1 MTDAARQHPSDDPS
15 RLDSPATRRSDPDD
29 PYAISADAIK
39 DPPTTLWG
47 ALRQIGPGIILA
59 GSIVG
64 SGELILTTAFGARW
78 GFLFLWLILFSCVIK
93 VFVQI
98 ELGRYALSEA
108 RPTLAAIHDLPG
120 PSFLTHWM
128 NWWWLVMLLATTFQ
142 LGAMVGGVAQA
153 LQLAFPGAS
162 PLLVSLLGGP
172 ESPLGGPIAAR
183 PEHPW
188 AILTALAAAGLLLLG
203 GYNAVEK
210 ITTAMVVSVTAVT
223 VVCVL
228 ALPATGYPVTLGEL
242 SKGFS
247 FAMPAE
253 AMAVAFG
260 VFGITGVGAS
270 ELFFYP
276 YWCLETGYARS
287 VGPRTDDEAW
297 ARRARGWMRVMHL
310 DAWVSMLVFT
320 VATVSFYVL
329 GATVLHRQNLIPAGF
344 QTIEVLSEMYVPS
357 FGPWTKVVFLLGA
370 WAVLFKTLYVS
381 SAGNS
386 RLFADFL
393 DLTRLVPLHNGA
405 ERARLVQVLCVFFP
419 LFALVL
425 YFVFRDPRLMVMIG
439 GFVQGTMLPLIS
451 GAALYLRYYRTDRRL
466 TRFGLFDV
474 CLWVAFM
481 SITVVASRSLFDTLQ
496 PAYEG
501 LLQWVVAVWRV
512 VSWQ

>member
-1 MTDAARQHPSDDPS
+1 MTDANDPGFGPRFDEAPRPVVEVHPE
-15 RLDSPATRRSDPDD
+15 D
-29 PYAISADAIK
+29 PYALSAGAIEEPPESLFDALQK
-39 DPPTTLWG
+39 
-47 ALRQIGPGIILA
+47 IGPGIILA

-64 SGELILTTAFGARW
+64 SGELILTTAFGAKW

-108 RPTLAAIHDLPG
+108 RPTLAAVHDLPG
-120 PSFLTHWM
+120 PRLLTHWM

-153 LQLAFPGAS
+153 LQLAFPQVS
-162 PLLVSLLGGP
+162 PLLVTMLGGVD
-172 ESPLGGPIAAR
+172 SPLGGALAAR

-210 ITTAMVVSVTAVT
+210 ITTAMVVGVTGVT
-223 VVCVL
+223 VACVL
-228 ALPATGYPVTLGEL
+228 ALPATGFPVTVGEL
-242 SKGFS
+242 ATGFS
-247 FAMPAE
+247 FSMPVE

-270 ELFFYP
+270 ELFYYP
-276 YWCLETGYARS
+276 YWCLEKGYGRS
-287 VGPRTDDEAW
+287 VGPRSNDEAW

-310 DAWVSMLVFT
+310 DAWVSMIVFT

-329 GATVLHRQNLIPAGF
+329 GATVLHRQNLVPSGF

-357 FGPWTKVVFLLGA
+357 FGAWTKVVFLLGA

-386 RLFADFL
+386 RLLADFL
-393 DLTRLVPLHNGA
+393 DLTKLVPLANGA
-405 ERARLVQVLCVFFP
+405 ERSRLVRILCVFFP

-425 YFVFRDPRLMVMIG
+425 YFVFRDPRLMVMVG

-466 TRFGLFDV
+466 TRFGLFDL
-474 CLWVAFM
+474 CLWVAFV
-481 SITVVASRSLFDTLQ
+481 SISIVAGKSLWDTLKSLF
-496 PAYEG
+496 
-501 LLQWVVAVWRV
+501 
-512 VSWQ
+512 